1 MNLRKSAVRRVKRFA
16 CVLLSASLSS
26 TAFAG
31 EPSDSA
37 ARIALVQNLVPPVLV
52 MDETPKLKPLAA
64 RMEELKVPAVSIAV
78 IHEGRIEWARG
89 FGVIRADGA
98 TVTANTL
105 FQAASISKPV
115 FALALLHQADA
126 GKLDLDKN
134 VNDYLKGW
142 KLPDNDF
149 TRQKPV
155 TLRELLTHSAGL
167 TVHGFPGYAA
177 DGKLPTVLQ
186 ILDGTPPAN
195 TAAIRVDI
203 LPGSQWRYSGG
214 GYVLAQKVLSDVTG
228 IPLPKL
234 LRDTVLAPLGMSRST
249 FEQPLPAARF
259 GEVAMP
265 HGGDGQPLREGPH
278 IYPEMAAAGL
288 WTTPTDL
295 AHYALGVQSALA
307 GKSKVISAKTARAML
322 TPVIGQ
328 QGLGPQLGGATSRK
342 YFSHGGSNAGYRCL
356 LVSYE
361 DGEGA
366 VIMTSSDRGD
376 ELIGEV
382 MRTIAHV
389 YQWPDFAPPTR
400 TAIKMAP
407 DVLKRFTGVY
417 DLDEGS
423 SYVVRIVGDHLIGQ
437 VLGNT
442 PSTMLTASERQIFG
456 READVVVDFTMGPD
470 SMATSVHHKIGGWER
485 NGQRADAS
493 RTQLVLAFV
502 DQTALRIKEQRVAPG
517 SEAAIRKT
525 FAGLAAGK
533 PDYDILNPMMA
544 NVLRQNLAGLQ
555 PFIAGQGALKS
566 LTFKKVTDAGNDEF
580 DVDFEKGAMR
590 VSVGLNEAGK
600 VAAMYLTPR

>member
-1 MNLRKSAVRRVKRFA
+1 MSLRNSSIRRLKRFTGVSLA
-16 CVLLSASLSS
+16 AALSC
-26 TAFAG
+26 TAFAAQSSG
-31 EPSDSA
+31 TSD
-37 ARIALVQNLVPPVLV
+37 RIARVQNLVPPVLV
-52 MDETPKLKPLAA
+52 TGETPKLKPLAT
-64 RMEELKVPAVSIAV
+64 RMEELKVPAVSVAV
-78 IHEGRIEWARG
+78 IHEGRIEWAHG
-89 FGVIRADGA
+89 FGVIRADGPP
-98 TVTANTL
+98 VTANTL

-115 FALALLHQADA
+115 FALAVLHQVDA
-126 GKLDLDKN
+126 GTLDLDKN

-149 TRQKPV
+149 TQQKPV
-155 TLRELLTHSAGL
+155 TLREMLTHSAGL

-177 DGKLPTVLQ
+177 DGKLPAVAQ

-203 LPGSQWRYSGG
+203 LPGSRWRYSGG
-214 GYVLAQKVLSDVTG
+214 GYVLAQQVLSDVTG

-234 LRDTVLAPLGMSRST
+234 LRETVLAPLGMSRST
-249 FEQPLPAARF
+249 YEQPLPAARLV
-259 GEVAMP
+259 EVAMP

-278 IYPEMAAAGL
+278 VYPEMAAAGL

-295 AHYALGVQSALA
+295 AHYALGVQSTLA
-307 GKSKVISAKTARAML
+307 GKSKMMSAKTARAML

-356 LVSYE
+356 FVAYE

-382 MRTIAHV
+382 MRTIAYV

-400 TAIKMAP
+400 TAARVAP

-417 DLDEGS
+417 DLHDGS
-423 SYVVRIVGDHLIGQ
+423 SYVVRLEGDRLIGH

-442 PSTMLTASERQIFG
+442 PAAMLPASERQLFG
-456 READVVVDFTMGPD
+456 REVDVVVDFTIDPD
-470 SMATSVHHKIGGWER
+470 GTATSVHHKIGGWER

-493 RTQLVLAFV
+493 RAQVILEFV

-525 FAGLAAGK
+525 LAGLAAGK

-544 NVLRQNLAGLQ
+544 NVLRQNLEGLQ
-555 PFIAGQGALKS
+555 SFIAGQGALKA

-580 DVDFEKGAMR
+580 DIDFEKGAMR
-590 VSVGLNEAGK
+590 ISVGMNEAGK